1 MAAAAALAEVDQCLQ
16 WIGFT
21 DVQHRN
27 SIIAEGG
34 FNGLN
39 DFFDVTET
47 DIHDM
52 AESFS
57 KRSPAANRINFG
69 MRRIK
74 WLIAM
79 MHWCQDHQRCSEE
92 PDIAGFA
99 NADAFKEALQ
109 VSAQRAL
116 LRKNDSD
123 QVDTISKVADPGKSK
138 DEKKWPDWE
147 PAFVNYLSTIPG
159 VKGVPLSYVVCAN
172 EDPDHETDFE
182 GDFMAR
188 SIACAPLNNT
198 TFRADARKVHQ
209 LLMNFLVAESAEQ
222 WIKNLASRVN
232 GRLDMEALRN
242 HYGGEGNASR
252 CIATAEK
259 LRETLHYKSE
269 RSMPFSTFLDRMQKM
284 FNIFQ
289 EEGEELTKNAK
300 VHELLKRVQN
310 NQLQDTVK
318 ALRVRFDIDG
328 ISYTEAANH
337 LTSAVS
343 ELPEYLLARRV
354 SSLKRIRGGGLEKGK
369 NKFKRDSIYADDGTI
384 FTGYYSNWKSLPKED
399 RDKVIA
405 ERKKKNTNGGVKNDN
420 KRKLAEIQAL
430 TDDIA
435 IMKCT
440 VSQLAATKR
449 NQDEQDDDAPRNDA
463 GNQFG
468 GRKAKAGK

>member
-1 MAAAAALAEVDQCLQ
+1 MAAAAAFAEVDQCLQ

-27 SIIAEGG
+27 TIIPEGG

-47 DIHDM
+47 DIRDM

-57 KRSPAANRINFG
+57 KRSPAANCINFG

-79 MHWCQDHQRCSEE
+79 MNWCQDHQRCSEE
-92 PDIAGFA
+92 PGIADFA
-99 NADAFKEALQ
+99 KADTFKEALQ
-109 VSAQRAL
+109 VSVQIAL

-123 QVDTISKVADPGKSK
+123 QVNTISKAADPGKFK

-159 VKGVPLSYVVCAN
+159 VKGIPLSYVVCAN
-172 EDPDHETDFE
+172 EDPGHETNFD
-182 GDFMAR
+182 GDFVVHL
-188 SIACAPLNNT
+188 IACAPLNNA

-209 LLMNFLVAESAEQ
+209 LLMKFLVAESAEQ
-222 WIKNLASRVN
+222 WIKNLAPRVN
-232 GRLDMEALRN
+232 GCLDMEALRN
-242 HYGGEGNASR
+242 HYSGEGNASR
-252 CIATAEK
+252 HIATAEK

-269 RSMPFSTFLDRMQKM
+269 RSLPFSNFLDRMQKM

-289 EEGEELTKNAK
+289 EEGKELTENAK

-318 ALRVRFDIDG
+318 ALPVRFDLDG

-337 LTSAVS
+337 LISAVS
-343 ELPEYLLARRV
+343 ELPEYLLACHV
-354 SSLKRIRGGGLEKGK
+354 SSLKRICGGGSEKGK
-369 NKFKRDSIYADDGTI
+369 NKFKRDSIYVDDGTI
-384 FTGYYSNWKSLPKED
+384 FTGYYSNWKSLSKED

-405 ERKKKNTNGGVKNDN
+405 ERKKKNMPGVAKNDN
-420 KRKLAEIQAL
+420 KHKLAKIQAL
-430 TDDIA
+430 TEHIA
-435 IMKCT
+435 MMKHM
-440 VSQLAATKR
+440 VSQLAATKH
-449 NQDEQDDDAPRNDA
+449 NQEEQDDDAPCNDA

-468 GRKAKAGK
+468 GGKATAGK

>member
-1 MAAAAALAEVDQCLQ
+1 M
-16 WIGFT
+16 
-21 DVQHRN
+21 
-27 SIIAEGG
+27 
-34 FNGLN
+34 
-39 DFFDVTET
+39 
-47 DIHDM
+47 
-52 AESFS
+52 
-57 KRSPAANRINFG
+57 
-69 MRRIK
+69 
-74 WLIAM
+74 
-79 MHWCQDHQRCSEE
+79 
-92 PDIAGFA
+92 
-99 NADAFKEALQ
+99 
-109 VSAQRAL
+109 
-116 LRKNDSD
+116 
-123 QVDTISKVADPGKSK
+123 
-138 DEKKWPDWE
+138 
-147 PAFVNYLSTIPG
+147 
-159 VKGVPLSYVVCAN
+159 KGVPLSYVVRAN
-172 EDPDHETDFE
+172 EDPDHEMDFE
-182 GDFMAR
+182 GDFVAR
-188 SIACAPLNNT
+188 SIACTPLNNA
-198 TFRADARKVHQ
+198 TFHADARKVHQ
-209 LLMNFLVAESAEQ
+209 LLMNFLVEESAAQ
-222 WIKNLASRVN
+222 WIKTLASRVN

-289 EEGEELTKNAK
+289 EEGEELTENAK
-300 VHELLKRVQN
+300 VRELLKRVQN

-343 ELPEYLLARRV
+343 ELPEYQLARRV

-384 FTGYYSNWKSLPKED
+384 FTGYYSNWISLPKED

-405 ERKKKNTNGGVKNDN
+405 ERKKKNMSGGIKNDN
-420 KRKLAEIQAL
+420 KRKLAEIQAI

-435 IMKCT
+435 MMKHT

-449 NQDEQDDDAPRNDA
+449 NQDEQDDDAPRDDA

>member
-1 MAAAAALAEVDQCLQ
+1 MAAAAAFAEVDQCLQ
-16 WIGFT
+16 WIGFN
-21 DVQHRN
+21 DVHHRN
-27 SIIAEGG
+27 SNIAKGG
-34 FNGLN
+34 FNSLN

-47 DIHDM
+47 DIRDM

-79 MHWCQDHQRCSEE
+79 MHWCQDHQRCSEDL
-92 PDIAGFA
+92 DIADFA
-99 NADAFKEALQ
+99 NADVFKEALQ
-109 VSAQRAL
+109 VSAPRAL

-123 QVDTISKVADPGKSK
+123 QVDTISKAADPGKFK
-138 DEKKWPDWE
+138 YEKKWPDWE

-159 VKGVPLSYVVCAN
+159 VKGIPLSYVVRAN
-172 EDPDHETDFE
+172 EAPDHETNFE
-182 GDFMAR
+182 GDFVAH
-188 SIACAPLNNT
+188 SIACAPLNNA
-198 TFRADARKVHQ
+198 TFHADARKVHQ

-222 WIKNLASRVN
+222 WIKNLAPRVN
-232 GRLDMEALRN
+232 GRLDMEALHN

-259 LRETLHYKSE
+259 LRETLHYKSK

-289 EEGEELTKNAK
+289 EEGEELTENAR
-300 VHELLKRVQN
+300 VRELLKCVQN
-310 NQLQDTVK
+310 NQLQDTAK
-318 ALRVRFDIDG
+318 ALRVQFDLDG

-343 ELPEYLLARRV
+343 ELPEYLLACHV
-354 SSLKRIRGGGLEKGK
+354 SSLKPIRGGGSEEGK
-369 NKFKRDSIYADDGTI
+369 NKFKWDSIYADDGTI
-384 FTGYYSNWKSLPKED
+384 FTGYYSNSKSLSKED
-399 RDKVIA
+399 RDKIIV
-405 ERKKKNTNGGVKNDN
+405 ERKKLNSPGVTKNDN

-430 TDDIA
+430 TEDIA
-435 IMKCT
+435 MMKRT
-440 VSQLAATKR
+440 VLQLAATKQ
-449 NQDEQDDDAPRNDA
+449 NQAEQDDDTPRNDA